1 MSLNWN
7 ISKVRNWQKKQ
18 EKDGHTLDCLI
29 WASLTIGMGDLNE
42 KTAKEF
48 LYRLNRYSREV
59 GAIATYPNGR
69 TVVWTLARV
78 KPWFG
83 LHTNVRTISNSAFDK
98 LVRERSGR

>member
-7 ISKVRNWQKKQ
+7 IREVRNWQKKQ
-18 EKDGHTLDCLI
+18 EKDGHTLECLI

-59 GAIATYPNGR
+59 GAIATYRNGR
-69 TVVWTLARV
+69 TVIASEKRSWM
-78 KPWFG
+78 FG

>member
-7 ISKVRNWQKKQ
+7 IREVRNWQKKQ
-18 EKDGHTLDCLI
+18 EKDGHTLECLI

-48 LYRLNRYSREV
+48 LYRLNRYSREI
-59 GAIATYPNGR
+59 GAIATYRNGR
-69 TVVWTLARV
+69 TVIWTLARL

>member
-1 MSLNWN
+1 MAEETGKRRSYVGMSDLG
-7 ISKVRNWQKKQ
+7 V
-18 EKDGHTLDCLI
+18 
-29 WASLTIGMGDLNE
+29 AIGMGDLNE

-69 TVVWTLARV
+69 VVIWTLAKV